1 MPRLGG
7 EVEVLLSFVPD
18 EIERADGYFFAPCG
32 QVKPTYESSFPHN
45 FSYLLQVHLNL
56 GGVCFSFLS
65 LLFRKREAKKL
76 MKKCF
81 QLLTFGAI

>member
-32 QVKPTYESSFPHN
+32 QVKPTYESSFSQI
-45 FSYLLQVHLNL
+45 FSYLL
-56 GGVCFSFLS
+56 
-65 LLFRKREAKKL
+65 
-76 MKKCF
+76 
-81 QLLTFGAI
+81 